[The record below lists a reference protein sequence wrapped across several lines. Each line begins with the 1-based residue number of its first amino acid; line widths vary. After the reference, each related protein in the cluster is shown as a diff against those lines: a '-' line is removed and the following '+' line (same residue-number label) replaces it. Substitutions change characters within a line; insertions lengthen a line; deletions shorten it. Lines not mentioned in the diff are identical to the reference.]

1 MKTIFLPQQKKLMA
15 KVMSRDVLHYR
26 KLTDVSVEDK
36 DKPRDPPPA
45 LDLELMAK
53 GVILKL

>member
-1 MKTIFLPQQKKLMA
+1 MA

-53 GVILKL
+53 GVILKVEN